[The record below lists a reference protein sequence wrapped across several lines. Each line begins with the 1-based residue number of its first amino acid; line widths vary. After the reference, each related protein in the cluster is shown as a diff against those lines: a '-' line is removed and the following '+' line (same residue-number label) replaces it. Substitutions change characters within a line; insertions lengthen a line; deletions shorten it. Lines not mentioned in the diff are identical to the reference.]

1 MAASHT
7 RKPSNSAPLGKDY
20 SFPFRTSVSEW
31 RVKYLYERRHRCAGS
46 SHRAF
51 WEKKQLA
58 NQIKDLC
65 LEEIASL
72 SVQRIKSASEICI
85 QD

>member
-1 MAASHT
+1 MKGGT
-7 RKPSNSAPLGKDY
+7 DVQAPLIEPSG
-20 SFPFRTSVSEW
+20 
-31 RVKYLYERRHRCAGS
+31 
-46 SHRAF
+46 
-51 WEKKQLA
+51 KKQLA

-72 SVQRIKSASEICI
+72 SVQRIKSASKICI

>member
-1 MAASHT
+1 MKGGTDVQASLIE
-7 RKPSNSAPLGKDY
+7 PSGK
-20 SFPFRTSVSEW
+20 
-31 RVKYLYERRHRCAGS
+31 
-46 SHRAF
+46 
-51 WEKKQLA
+51 KKQLA

-85 QD
+85 QDQEKEIKLD

>member
-1 MAASHT
+1 MKGGTDVQASLIE
-7 RKPSNSAPLGKDY
+7 PSGK
-20 SFPFRTSVSEW
+20 
-31 RVKYLYERRHRCAGS
+31 
-46 SHRAF
+46 
-51 WEKKQLA
+51 KKQLA